1 MESRRK
7 NQQKTSYIVISI
19 QLLAALLLLELVSLV
34 PGASCEE
41 LPLDF
46 WVSALRGVGAKDVS
60 TADGCTKKNKD
71 TVLCSAQANTVTNFI
86 NPTNSEEQGY
96 RTIGESI
103 ANIPDDSTKR
113 YILIL
118 SGGTVYRE
126 KVLVSKSKPFVTIRS
141 YDPINPAIIVW
152 NDTAATLGKDSK
164 PLGVDGS
171 STMTVESDYFIAYGV
186 VFRNDAAAAAKKKKA
201 EGEAPALRVLGTK
214 ATFYNCTIEGG
225 QGALYD
231 QMGLHYFKSCTI
243 RGTIDF
249 IFGSAKSFY
258 EDCAIVSV
266 NNMEEI
272 MTLPVA
278 PPQLDIHDNPIKVAP
293 GKGGFSF
300 KTCTITGEGQQIF
313 LGRMGT
319 PSIYS
324 YTQIAKEVVPIIYDK
339 GNIFMPSNM
348 TGRRCATFKCYG
360 PGLEK
365 IWHVKLRYAEAIY
378 FLGTDFINGDSW
390 ILSIPPTDAETLLSV

>member
-103 ANIPDDSTKR
+103 ANIPDDSTKQ

-141 YDPINPAIIVW
+141 DDPINLPS
-152 NDTAATLGKDSK
+152 LC
-164 PLGVDGS
+164 
-171 STMTVESDYFIAYGV
+171 
-186 VFRNDAAAAAKKKKA
+186 
-201 EGEAPALRVLGTK
+201 GT
-214 ATFYNCTIEGG
+214 
-225 QGALYD
+225 
-231 QMGLHYFKSCTI
+231 
-243 RGTIDF
+243 
-249 IFGSAKSFY
+249 
-258 EDCAIVSV
+258 
-266 NNMEEI
+266 
-272 MTLPVA
+272 TLP
-278 PPQLDIHDNPIKVAP
+278 PPW
-293 GKGGFSF
+293 
-300 KTCTITGEGQQIF
+300 
-313 LGRMGT
+313 GR
-319 PSIYS
+319 
-324 YTQIAKEVVPIIYDK
+324 IASP
-339 GNIFMPSNM
+339 
-348 TGRRCATFKCYG
+348 
-360 PGLEK
+360 LE
-365 IWHVKLRYAEAIY
+365 
-378 FLGTDFINGDSW
+378 
-390 ILSIPPTDAETLLSV
+390 